1 MHDFLWGGVL
11 FKSGVQIKPIRILKC
26 KIDYFLYSGFGSGGT
41 CPGDSGGPLLTS
53 VEDLETLETKAQQVG
68 VLHGGLE
75 ACSNAN
81 FPAIYVRLDNPSV
94 HQWLM
99 SQLSSE

>member
-1 MHDFLWGGVL
+1 MWSIKHHFL
-11 FKSGVQIKPIRILKC
+11 C
-26 KIDYFLYSGFGSGGT
+26 SGFDSGGT

-81 FPAIYVRLDNPSV
+81 FPAIYVRLDNPSI

-99 SQLSSE
+99 SQIFGDQKSNLEGKKISVFLSK

>member
-1 MHDFLWGGVL
+1 ME
-11 FKSGVQIKPIRILKC
+11 S
-26 KIDYFLYSGFGSGGT
+26 
-41 CPGDSGGPLLTS
+41 
-53 VEDLETLETKAQQVG
+53 KAKQVG

-99 SQLSSE
+99 SQISGTQTSGEYISFFCPHLSHDFWNFTSQSIKVYINADLCKVNNM

>member
-1 MHDFLWGGVL
+1 M
-11 FKSGVQIKPIRILKC
+11 
-26 KIDYFLYSGFGSGGT
+26 
-41 CPGDSGGPLLTS
+41 TS

-99 SQLSSE
+99 SQISGTQTSSEYTSLILTYHLISGILLLKA

>member
-1 MHDFLWGGVL
+1 M
-11 FKSGVQIKPIRILKC
+11 
-26 KIDYFLYSGFGSGGT
+26 
-41 CPGDSGGPLLTS
+41 TS
-53 VEDLETLETKAQQVG
+53 VEDLETLETKAEQVA

-81 FPAIYVRLDNPSV
+81 FPAIYVRLDNPNI

-99 SQLSSE
+99 SHISGTQSSGEYISFFYPRISHDSWNLTSQGMKIYINAEFHEALYNL